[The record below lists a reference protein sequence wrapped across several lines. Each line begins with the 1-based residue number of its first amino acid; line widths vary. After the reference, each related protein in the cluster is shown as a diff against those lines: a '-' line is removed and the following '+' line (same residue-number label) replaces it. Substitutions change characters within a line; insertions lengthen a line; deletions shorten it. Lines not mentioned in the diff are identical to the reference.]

1 MYRPLHGPGKQ
12 AESVNWGHPG
22 FWLSRDCAGR
32 VAEAPSL
39 PRGTGSRS
47 ATAAGSNGTPDS
59 KVRCAPAKLCAKKH
73 VACRSAGG
81 SIAFVRRSFHPS
93 KAAGKAVRIGHS
105 CAAVT
110 HHNPPPRGE
119 LARVQPIGSQPVKA
133 EVRRARC
140 ARQIPKSKGPNSKVG
155 GAIAPAH
162 LEIWPLAFGV
172 CAQGAPQMRS
182 PKIRPWVLTRRAR
195 FLRAPFAKT
204 SSQK

>member
-1 MYRPLHGPGKQ
+1 VVLGNKRSRSNESILVLGCLVIVRGESRKHFRFRAEREAVPLLRLAPTARRIQKGDVPRPNFAQRNMLP
-12 AESVNWGHPG
+12 
-22 FWLSRDCAGR
+22 AGR
-32 VAEAPSL
+32 PAAQSL
-39 PRGTGSRS
+39 
-47 ATAAGSNGTPDS
+47 
-59 KVRCAPAKLCAKKH
+59 
-73 VACRSAGG
+73 
-81 SIAFVRRSFHPS
+81 FVRRSFHPS

-110 HHNPPPRGE
+110 HHKLPPRGE

-133 EVRRARC
+133 EVRRPRC
-140 ARQIPKSKGPNSKVG
+140 ARQIPKSKGPNAKVG
-155 GAIAPAH
+155 GAIAPAR
-162 LEIWPLAFGV
+162 LGIWPLVFGV